1 MWWGKRNVDGSYTY
15 EAHGKRGQRIVVSP
29 SAGVVVVRFGTD
41 MGGVDAW
48 EDVIADVIAK
58 AKGASSDQTPQ
69 ELSQAQETL
78 RRYLAALNERRY
90 DEAAQLYGGSYELL
104 TDFNPG
110 LDSSNKPALLKAAC
124 TVNGFQCLKA
134 GTIKDGKAV
143 RPAEFTFLVEFVAAD
158 GQPYT
163 FYPPPGAAG
172 EPRTQFT
179 FTVTK
184 LRDTYRVL
192 ELPPYVS

>member
-1 MWWGKRNVDGSYTY
+1 VDGSYTY

-29 SAGVVVVRFGTD
+29 SARVVVRFGTD

-58 AKGASSDQTPQ
+58 AKGASSDQAAQ

-78 RRYLAALNERRY
+78 RKYLAALIEGRY
-90 DEAAQLYGGSYELL
+90 DEAAPLYGGSYEQL

-110 LDSSNKPALLKAAC
+110 LDFSDKPTLLRAAC
-124 TVNGFQCLKA
+124 TVNGVQCLKA
-134 GTIKDGKAV
+134 GTIKEGKTV
-143 RPAEFTFLVEFVAAD
+143 QPAEFTFLVEFVATD

-172 EPRTQFT
+172 EPRTQFR

-184 LRDTYRVL
+184 LRGTYRVL